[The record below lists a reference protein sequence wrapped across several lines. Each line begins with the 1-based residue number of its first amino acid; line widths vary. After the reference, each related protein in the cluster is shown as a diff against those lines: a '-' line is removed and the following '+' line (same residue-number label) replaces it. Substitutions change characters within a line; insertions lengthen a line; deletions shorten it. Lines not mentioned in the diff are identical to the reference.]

1 VNVLLLAGTGDA
13 IALAARLAEIVDI
26 TTTASFAGRTTHL
39 QLPPRV
45 RTRVG
50 GFGGIA
56 GLRAYLVEHAMDV
69 VIDAVHPYA
78 KQMHHHA
85 AAACEGL
92 ALPIL
97 GLMRPAWPAE
107 SGDLWYE
114 VPDFYAAAAR
124 ARLLGQR
131 IFLTIGRQELAPF
144 AACEDRWFLIRS
156 IDVPHDPLP
165 PQRRMLLQRG
175 PFTLEHER
183 ELLRTHAIDLVVSK
197 NSGGRATFAKI
208 EAARMLAI
216 PVLMVRRPVL
226 PSIPSADTLDG
237 VFCLLDALRENAQG
251 KGLRATAME

>member
-13 IALAARLAEIVDI
+13 IALAARLAEIPDI

-39 QLPPRV
+39 QFPPHV

-56 GLRAYLVEHAMDV
+56 GLRAYLVEHAIDV

-97 GLMRPAWPAE
+97 GLTRPAWLAE
-107 SGDLWYE
+107 PGDFWYD
-114 VPDFYAAAAR
+114 VPDFSTAAAR

-156 IDVPHDPLP
+156 IDAPHDPLP
-165 PQRRMLLQRG
+165 PQRHVLLQRG
-175 PFTLEHER
+175 PFTLEHELA
-183 ELLRTHAIDLVVSK
+183 LLRTHAIDLIVSK
-197 NSGGRATFAKI
+197 NSGGRATLAKI
-208 EAARMLAI
+208 QATRILAI

-226 PSIPSADTLDG
+226 PSIPSTDTVDG
-237 VFCLLDALRENAQG
+237 VFCLLNALQEN
-251 KGLRATAME
+251 RAFR